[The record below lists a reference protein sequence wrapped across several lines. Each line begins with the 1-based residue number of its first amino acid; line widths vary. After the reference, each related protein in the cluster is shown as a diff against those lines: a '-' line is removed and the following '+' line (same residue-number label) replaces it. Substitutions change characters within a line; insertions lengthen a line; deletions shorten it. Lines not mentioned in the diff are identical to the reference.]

1 MVEIGAAD
9 GEAEDEGRKPQD
21 DGWLLIVGNSLR
33 DKSEILLKR
42 ARWEGSTGIESTLEC
57 LCERVETVISGG
69 DRVTIGTYQNI
80 LHTTVR

>member
-42 ARWEGSTGIESTLEC
+42 ARWEGST
-57 LCERVETVISGG
+57 
-69 DRVTIGTYQNI
+69 
-80 LHTTVR
+80 